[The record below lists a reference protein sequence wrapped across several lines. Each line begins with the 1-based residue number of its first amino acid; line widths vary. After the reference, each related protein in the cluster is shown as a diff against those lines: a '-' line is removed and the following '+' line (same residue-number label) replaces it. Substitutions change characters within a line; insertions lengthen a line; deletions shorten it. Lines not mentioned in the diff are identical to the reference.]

1 MAISHAMRKF
11 HDIEEALEKYSN
23 KQMTADDFDRH
34 MVAADKMAKCLSI
47 EIAAEKLAC
56 SGGKALQRLKA
67 SGNISSASIP
77 VKKQIAEMIPCQERG
92 DVMVAYGDC
101 LDYSGLS
108 QNIERCQV
116 CRFFAESRKR
126 LASKAV

>member
-11 HDIEEALEKYSN
+11 HDIETALEKYSN
-23 KQMTADDFDRH
+23 KQMTAEDFDRH

-56 SGGKALQRLKA
+56 SGGKALQRLKS
-67 SGNISSASIP
+67 SGNISTASIP
-77 VKKQIAEMIPCQERG
+77 VKNQITEMIPCTDRG
-92 DVMVAYGDC
+92 DVMVTYESC

-108 QNIERCQV
+108 NNIERCQT
-116 CRFFAESRKR
+116 CRFFVETRKR
-126 LASKAV
+126 LAGVD